1 MAKYNRPN
9 GKLFGSSASNIGVFG
24 SGQTGETPTTST
36 DPNAINTL
44 NTHWEDGWNGAVVS
58 QAPYTAPFIED
69 MNAVNYVN
77 SYNSAYL
84 LQRGI
89 PEYDANEEYQADSVC
104 TYNGEIW
111 ICLQDSTTGVTPT
124 EGAYWHLQ
132 AELPIMG
139 DNEVLVGSTG
149 VGATVT
155 DTLNQGDIL
164 ATTSGLDVKAGVI
177 TNTHISS
184 QVGDKIAESKI
195 NLAYATST
203 LNTNIT
209 NVSNTLTGHTSN
221 TSNPHTTTISNLN
234 DTNISGS
241 LAGDDTLVYD
251 GVNSEWINTPNTVDN
266 LKNVTITT
274 ISQGDTLSYDGTK
287 WVNQEDSL
295 DNLTNTTITSASSGD
310 ALTYNGTKW
319 VNTENS
325 VDNLT
330 NVTITSENAGDT
342 LVYDGA
348 GWVNRPD
355 SLDNLIDTA
364 LLNPSNGDALVYNGS
379 DWVNQENSVANL
391 TDTNVS
397 TPSDGDVLVYD
408 SLGASWNNQANSL
421 DNLTNTTITTPSS
434 GDALVYD
441 GSKWVNSVPSGGA
454 VSTLSDVALTTPLS
468 DGEVLLYDSSSTKWI
483 NSNIIEVNDIANIS
497 TATTNVTLTTSDK
510 RHQIFTSTTG
520 FDVSLPS
527 SDIKAG
533 EKFIFDFP
541 RSVDYFSTP
550 YSFSCGGTNICYAH
564 NGYFTYVFTASVDN
578 PTSSDYALNTY
589 ANGLLAKEGYF
600 SHVMTATN
608 NTRVG
613 DTSLTLFTI
622 GKGYYDATMM
632 WAVDVGNAKA
642 GNDAQPWCAYVRT
655 SNSSLAKI
663 FGNYNDL
670 AASYTRTALFTKFN
684 ATVSANNYACR
695 YMPPTCTHSL
705 VDISSESN
713 ISVQVSLYNT
723 SGSNDGVTN
732 SIDVVFK
739 LVAPKLTA

>member
-1 MAKYNRPN
+1 MTKYNRPN

-111 ICLQDSTTGVTPT
+111 ICLQDSTTNITPT
-124 EGAYWHLQ
+124 EGAYWHMQ
-132 AELPIMG
+132 AEVPVMN
-139 DNEVLVGSTG
+139 DNAVLVGQTG

-155 DTLNQGDIL
+155 DTLNQGDIV
-164 ATTSGLDVKAGVI
+164 ATTSGLDVKAGAI

-184 QVGDKIAESKI
+184 QAGDKIAESKI

-209 NVSNTLTGHTSN
+209 NVSTALTNHTSS

-348 GWVNRPD
+348 GWVNQED
-355 SLDNLIDTA
+355 SLDNLTNTTIST
-364 LLNPSNGDALVYNGS
+364 PSSGDALVYNGS
-379 DWVNQENSVANL
+379 NWINQENSVANL
-391 TDTNVS
+391 SDTNVS

-408 SLGASWNNQANSL
+408 SLGTNWVNQANSL
-421 DNLTNTTITTPSS
+421 DNLTNTTITTPTS
-434 GDALVYD
+434 GEALIYD
-441 GSKWVNSVPSGGA
+441 GSKWVNGATSGGA
-454 VSTLSDVALTTPLS
+454 VSTLSDVTLTTPLS

-483 NSNIIEVNDIANIS
+483 NSNIIEINDIANIN
-497 TATTNVTLTTSDK
+497 TATTNVTLTASDK
-510 RHQIFTSTTG
+510 RHQIFDTATDG
-520 FDVSLPS
+520 FNIKLPS
-527 SDIKAG
+527 TGIKAG
-533 EKFIFDFP
+533 ESFVIEWLQNFALTMTTPFNIQASDGTSIAKNYVHAFQYVITAN
-541 RSVDYFSTP
+541 VDTP
-550 YSFSCGGTNICYAH
+550 T
-564 NGYFTYVFTASVDN
+564 
-578 PTSSDYALNTY
+578 TSSDWTFSYRLVRLEEYHKTGSTSVSVT
-589 ANGLLAKEGYF
+589 ANVTK
-600 SHVMTATN
+600 TATGSTYITLPRGYWQLDYHLGIN
-608 NTRVG
+608 LTNFSYSALTYIKLEKSNGNTLYFVTGEGVG
-613 DTSLTLFTI
+613 VTYLASFPTSENSQ
-622 GKGYYDATMM
+622 YYLPINKTGL
-632 WAVDVGNAKA
+632 VNLSS
-642 GNDAQPWCAYVRT
+642 RT
-655 SNSSLAKI
+655 SFRDSFQFLC
-663 FGNYNDL
+663 
-670 AASYTRTALFTKFN
+670 TVTQTK
-684 ATVSANNYACR
+684 TLYSQVSAR
-695 YMPPTCTHSL
+695 
-705 VDISSESN
+705 I
-713 ISVQVSLYNT
+713 
-723 SGSNDGVTN
+723 
-732 SIDVVFK
+732 
-739 LVAPKLTA
+739 VAPYIA